1 MKKYAVIC
9 FLIFHALQIEAQC
22 GGVEITHI
30 LSSDSIDNGRP
41 CKPYNLFPFYK
52 NNRDSCL
59 LCVCNKY
66 TNNCKYYRYF
76 SKENSVVLIDTIAK
90 HHSDKYTD
98 SLYSLTMSSLFP
110 QKDSIIAKVASGDSQ
125 LVSTIKKIMDLLKQG
140 IPFSVN
146 ENGTIAYKDE
156 MNNCITIWNGT
167 INLHLEDS
175 KNADVFT
182 WTTDTTL
189 IFSIPHLEDEHGT
202 ISYTLLVYDVCH
214 HKYFP
219 VIASKMFDFYDCYN
233 NDVFYLNTD
242 LQLCKAALQKN
253 ETNYSLDSIE
263 ILTFNK
269 LYNMEIYGLFKLPT
283 EKQYLM
289 IGYDDYYL
297 FQIGNY

>member
-1 MKKYAVIC
+1 MKKYAIIC
-9 FLIFHALQIEAQC
+9 LLLFHALQIEAQPI
-22 GGVEITHI
+22 GVEITHI

-66 TNNCKYYRYF
+66 INNCKYYRYL
-76 SKENSVVLIDTIAK
+76 SKENYVVIIDTIAK

-98 SLYSLTMSSLFP
+98 SLYSLTMSCLFP
-110 QKDSIIAKVASGDSQ
+110 QRDSIIAKEASGDSQ
-125 LVSTIKKIMDLLKQG
+125 FVFTIKKSMYLLKQG
-140 IPFSVN
+140 IQFSVN
-146 ENGTIAYKDE
+146 ENGAIAYKDE
-156 MNNCITIWNGT
+156 MDNCITIWNRT
-167 INLHLEDS
+167 SNLPIGDS
-175 KNADVFT
+175 KNVDEFT
-182 WTTDTTL
+182 WITDTTL

-202 ISYTLLVYDVCH
+202 ISYTLFVYDVFH
-214 HKYFP
+214 HTCFP
-219 VIASKMFDFYDCYN
+219 VIASKMFDFYDYYN
-233 NDVFYLNTD
+233 DNVFYLNTD

-263 ILTFNK
+263 ILTLNK
-269 LYNMEIYGLFKLPT
+269 LYNMGIYGLFKLPT
-283 EKQYLM
+283 EKQFLM